1 MSKFDLFTIFP
12 KTLCIS
18 QEPGIE
24 VDDEFIS
31 KINGYEFSHNEGNE
45 TSVRFDILEDETFDE
60 LRDHLTRQLNHYF
73 HDILKVPEQVGFRFV
88 TSWLNRTESGGY
100 HHWHNHPNSFV
111 SGVVNFTEANTVE
124 FSSSQTVFPGWMP
137 DYEEVNIH
145 NAENLKMVM
154 QKPGSSVIF
163 PSSLMHSVP
172 AHHEETTRLS
182 LSFNV
187 MLTGPVCT
195 RGVNTL
201 TI

>member
-31 KINGYEFSHNEGNE
+31 KINGYEFSRNEGNE

-88 TSWLNRTESGGY
+88 TSWLNRTERVDIIIGIIIPIHLSLVLLT
-100 HHWHNHPNSFV
+100 SQKV
-111 SGVVNFTEANTVE
+111 NTVE
-124 FSSSQTVFPGWMP
+124 FSSSNTVFPGWILIMKKS
-137 DYEEVNIH
+137 IFT
-145 NAENLKMVM
+145 M
-154 QKPGSSVIF
+154 QKI
-163 PSSLMHSVP
+163 
-172 AHHEETTRLS
+172 
-182 LSFNV
+182 
-187 MLTGPVCT
+187 
-195 RGVNTL
+195 
-201 TI
+201 

>member
-1 MSKFDLFTIFP
+1 
-12 KTLCIS
+12 
-18 QEPGIE
+18 
-24 VDDEFIS
+24 
-31 KINGYEFSHNEGNE
+31 
-45 TSVRFDILEDETFDE
+45 
-60 LRDHLTRQLNHYF
+60 
-73 HDILKVPEQVGFRFV
+73 
-88 TSWLNRTESGGY
+88 
-100 HHWHNHPNSFV
+100 
-111 SGVVNFTEANTVE
+111 
-124 FSSSQTVFPGWMP
+124 
-137 DYEEVNIH
+137 
-145 NAENLKMVM
+145 MVM